1 MKQGI
6 IILNQ
11 TLGHNEY
18 KVNRFLE
25 EAKLLNID
33 LKVIVNDG
41 SLFSIINGDIKLNI
55 PKCDFVI
62 YLDKDIY
69 LATALEKANYYI
81 INSSEF
87 IRICDDKALTSV
99 VCANLGIDAPK
110 TITPPLIYETEISED
125 RSNNFTNNV
134 SNNFSYPVIGK
145 LSFSSLGK
153 GVYLLNNEEEVND
166 FYKNHFNVP
175 FVIQEFIEASKS
187 ISIRVIV
194 INEQIVG
201 AIKRINEEDFRSNI
215 GENRSE
221 IFVLD
226 EKCFAFAA
234 NIAKKLHIKYAGID
248 ILLDEFNNP
257 KLCEINSNAF
267 FEEFEKTTKINVA
280 KKFLE
285 FVLSDIRK
293 D

>member
-1 MKQGI
+1 MAKSRLEKNKKLYETLDEEMK
-6 IILNQ
+6 NSKEN
-11 TLGHNEY
+11 TY
-18 KVNRFLE
+18 E
-25 EAKLLNID
+25 EKLKSID
-33 LKVIVNDG
+33 P
-41 SLFSIINGDIKLNI
+41 KLN
-55 PKCDFVI
+55 
-62 YLDKDIY
+62 
-69 LATALEKANYYI
+69 
-81 INSSEF
+81 
-87 IRICDDKALTSV
+87 
-99 VCANLGIDAPK
+99 
-110 TITPPLIYETEISED
+110 
-125 RSNNFTNNV
+125 
-134 SNNFSYPVIGK
+134 
-145 LSFSSLGK
+145 
-153 GVYLLNNEEEVND
+153 NNEEEVND

>member
-1 MKQGI
+1 M
-6 IILNQ
+6 
-11 TLGHNEY
+11 
-18 KVNRFLE
+18 
-25 EAKLLNID
+25 
-33 LKVIVNDG
+33 
-41 SLFSIINGDIKLNI
+41 
-55 PKCDFVI
+55 
-62 YLDKDIY
+62 
-69 LATALEKANYYI
+69 
-81 INSSEF
+81 
-87 IRICDDKALTSV
+87 
-99 VCANLGIDAPK
+99 
-110 TITPPLIYETEISED
+110 
-125 RSNNFTNNV
+125 
-134 SNNFSYPVIGK
+134 
-145 LSFSSLGK
+145 
-153 GVYLLNNEEEVND
+153 LNNAEEVSD
-166 FYKNHFNVP
+166 FYKKHFNVP

-187 ISIRVIV
+187 ISIRVII

-226 EKCFAFAA
+226 EKCYAFAA